1 METGNR
7 PPSAPWMMRVGDVAA
22 RLDVKP
28 GTVVRLL
35 NERKLPGIYLGTQ
48 NGWRVSSDALEAWIA
63 AQQEG
68 KTPK

>member
-1 METGNR
+1 METESK
-7 PPSAPWMMRVGDVAA
+7 PTSWMMRVGDVAA

-63 AQQEG
+63 EQQEQKG
-68 KTPK
+68 KAQP